1 MINLYAKTVRLT
13 LALFL
18 LAYVASA
25 QILNPGFISPV
36 VLRQGETRL
45 VRQASGGKLYVVG
58 DYSQHGDRKIG
69 SFVRLNADGTLDT
82 SFNPQLPRGTVMD
95 LEYLTSGKV
104 VVIVINGFT
113 GDAST
118 VILNPDGSSYMTMED
133 YEPSAVAAAPDG
145 GFYAAEGTSITHY
158 SSTFTISDLTVLTD
172 DVIHDVQLA
181 GSTLVYS
188 GEFNQVFNNAD
199 GQWHGRDRLARSFTN
214 GALDLSFNANYSL
227 FSVPFLYKIMVQ
239 PNGKV
244 IPLNAYSPDVYS
256 TPPIRLNAD
265 GSEDTGFR
273 YPFASS
279 QYIEEAA
286 HVNGKLF
293 ITTRSR
299 VARLQEDG
307 SLDINYPVITYA
319 EANPATTVLPDGSV
333 IIGNYAPATYG
344 FAKFDPNGQRVNAY
358 YARLMRDGEIYTMD
372 RSSSSIFI
380 GGDFIRVGNH
390 LTRNIARLNPDGTVL
405 TKFKASVISPVKTVE
420 ALASSKVV
428 YNTAGTIQRLESD
441 GTVDRSFSYW
451 PFAGPEAIFK
461 IIVQPDGKIL
471 LGKGFRVYRINSNG
485 SHDGSFTAQV
495 GMYATGSGHMDF
507 DLDRTTGKI
516 LYSLYHYPNPES
528 TSVKELWRLSTTGNK
543 DLTFTPPDQG
553 TAGYSAIQR
562 VIALDNE
569 QSLIVSNEAFPHR
582 YPRKNIVKL
591 NSNGSINEEFYD
603 NVPWSFGFN
612 TVSRFGDR
620 FVFANDYSPYSGE
633 TEYLA
638 LFLNG
643 IQDPSFTIPART
655 VRIKNFY
662 ADNSTELFILGQFS
676 TNSRNYQIIKVNY
689 NSTSE
694 GSRAGTEM
702 AADSPRLQFY
712 PNPVIDV
719 ITIDV
724 TEPANVTVYDH
735 SGNVKAKSK
744 ADMANNT
751 LSLSH
756 LPAGRYVIE
765 VESDGKSYREH
776 IVKK

>member
-18 LAYVASA
+18 LGFVASA
-25 QILNPGFISPV
+25 QVLNQNFISPV
-36 VLRQGETRL
+36 VLRQGETHH

-69 SFVRLNADGTLDT
+69 SLVRLNADGTLDT
-82 SFNPQLPRGTVMD
+82 SFNPQLPRGYVDD
-95 LEYLTSGKV
+95 LEVLTSGKV
-104 VVIVINGFT
+104 VVVIIDGFT
-113 GDAST
+113 GDNT
-118 VILNPDGSSYMTMED
+118 MVILNPDGSSHKTFED
-133 YEPSAVAAAPDG
+133 SETSALAAAPDG
-145 GFYAAEGTSITHY
+145 GFYAAEGTSITRY
-158 SSTFTISDLTVLTD
+158 SSTFTASGFPVFTD

-188 GEFNQVFNNAD
+188 GEFNQVFNSAD
-199 GQWHGRDRLARSFTN
+199 GQWHERGRLARSFTN
-214 GALDLSFNANYSL
+214 GTLDLSFNANYSL

-244 IPLNAYSPDVYS
+244 IPLNAYLPDVYS
-256 TPPIRLNAD
+256 TRPIRLNAD
-265 GSEDTGFR
+265 GSEDTGFK

-372 RSSSSIFI
+372 RTSNSIFI

-390 LTRNIARLNPDGTVL
+390 FTRNIARLNPDGTVL
-405 TKFKASVISPVKTVE
+405 SKFKASVISPVKTVE
-420 ALASSKVV
+420 ALANSKVV
-428 YNTAGTIQRLESD
+428 YNTASTIQRLESD
-441 GTVDRSFSYW
+441 GTVDPSFSYW
-451 PFAGPEAIFK
+451 PFAGPEGISK

-485 SHDGSFTAQV
+485 SHDGSFTAQA
-495 GMYATGSGHMDF
+495 GMYTTGPGHMDF

-516 LYSLYHYPNPES
+516 LYSLYHYPDPEG
-528 TSVKELWRLSTTGNK
+528 TSVKELWRLNATGTK
-543 DLTFTPPDQG
+543 DLTFIPPDQG

-569 QSLIVSNEAFPHR
+569 ESLIVSDQAIPHP
-582 YPRKNIVKL
+582 YPRKNIVRL
-591 NSNGSINEEFYD
+591 SSNGSIIEEFYA
-603 NVPWSFGFN
+603 NVPLSFGFN
-612 TVSRFGDR
+612 TVSRFGNR
-620 FVFANDYSPYSGE
+620 FVFATEYSPYSGE

-638 LFLNG
+638 LLLNG
-643 IQDPSFTIPART
+643 IQDQSFTIPART
-655 VRIKNFY
+655 VRIRNFY
-662 ADNSTELFILGQFS
+662 ADNDTELFILGQFS
-676 TNSRNYQIIKVNY
+676 ANGRSYQIIKVNY
-689 NSTSE
+689 NSTSDA
-694 GSRAGTEM
+694 SRAGTEM
-702 AADSPRLQFY
+702 ATVSPRLKFY

-719 ITIDV
+719 MTIDL
-724 TEPANVTVYDH
+724 TAPANVTVFDH
-735 SGNVKAKSK
+735 TGNVKAESK
-744 ADMANNT
+744 ADLVNNT

-756 LPAGRYVIE
+756 LPAGRYVIV
-765 VESDGKSYREH
+765 VESDGKRYREH